1 MHLLQKELPPVPLS
15 DIAIRAV
22 KPGSKTQ
29 RLFDGGGLYLEVAP
43 SGGKWWRFK
52 YRFGGKEKRFSL
64 GVYPDVSLK
73 DAREKRDMAR
83 KLLTQGIDPGEA
95 KKAVKATEAGN
106 ESFESVARS
115 WISLKS
121 PTWST
126 SHTEKTISILEKDV
140 FPFIGSRHIGE
151 ITPPD
156 MLATL
161 KRIDTRSSV
170 TARKAYSACR
180 QIFFNAIAT
189 GLAKTNPVDGL
200 TILLSPRRVK
210 HMAAPTGLP
219 EVARLLR
226 AIDGYTGSF
235 PVRCALML
243 SPLFF
248 VRPGTLRGMEWEDI
262 DLNRAEWRIPI
273 EQLKRRQTEKD
284 ARRGE
289 IGLIVPLPRQAVEIL
304 RQLYRLTG
312 EKRFAFPGA
321 RSKNK
326 CISDNTVRSALRGMG
341 FTGEE
346 ITPHGFRHMASTLLH
361 ELGFPSHLIEKQL
374 AHTDKNKIRAV
385 YNHAE
390 YIPER
395 RKMMQA
401 WADYLDELREGK
413 VDKIAPLRWATAR

>member
-1 MHLLQKELPPVPLS
+1 MPLS

-22 KPGSKTQ
+22 KPDAKTQ

-52 YRFGGKEKRFSL
+52 YRFGGKEKRFSF

-73 DAREKRDMAR
+73 EAREKRDTAR

-95 KKAVKATEAGN
+95 KKAVKATEAGD
-106 ESFESVARS
+106 ESFESVARA

-121 PTWST
+121 PAWSP

-156 MLATL
+156 MLAVL

-170 TARKAYSACR
+170 TARKAYSSCR
-180 QIFFNAIAT
+180 QIFFNAIAS
-189 GLAKTNPVDGL
+189 GFAKTNPVEGL
-200 TILLSPRRVK
+200 TVLLSPRRVK

-312 EKRFAFPGA
+312 GERFVFPGA

-326 CISDNTVRSALRGMG
+326 CISDNTVRSALRSMG

-361 ELGFPSHLIEKQL
+361 ELGLPSHLIEKQL
-374 AHTDKNKIRAV
+374 AHSDKNNIRAV

-390 YIPER
+390 YMPQR

-401 WADYLDELREGK
+401 WADYLDRLK
-413 VDKIAPLRWATAR
+413 VDEEDKLLPIRVNE